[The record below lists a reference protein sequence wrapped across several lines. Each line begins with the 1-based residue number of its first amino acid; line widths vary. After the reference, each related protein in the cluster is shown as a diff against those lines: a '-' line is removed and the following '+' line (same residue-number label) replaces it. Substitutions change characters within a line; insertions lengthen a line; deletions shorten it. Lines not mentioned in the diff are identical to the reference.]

1 MLPPL
6 NDVLEGLRVVELPL
20 AVPFRGI
27 IVREV
32 ALIEGPLGWGE
43 FAPFV
48 EYETEEAKHWLRS
61 AIDYAW
67 VPAPAGLRTS
77 IPVNATV
84 PAVDAADV
92 PSVLARFPGAKTAKV
107 KVAERGQRLA
117 DDVRRVQAVR
127 EIVPNVRVDANGGWS
142 VEEAVTALAVIG
154 EVEYAE
160 QPCASVEELS
170 ELRRRLP
177 NVTIAA
183 DESIRKASDPLR
195 VARAGAC
202 DVAVLK
208 VAPLG
213 GVNATVSI
221 ARQLDELGI
230 PVVISSAIDS
240 VIGISAGLATA
251 AALPRLPFA
260 CGLATGELLA
270 ADVGERIRWQD
281 GELTV
286 ERRIPSP
293 ELLEEFAASADR
305 ESWWRDRV
313 SRCWVALNL

>member
-27 IVREV
+27 TRREV

-48 EYETEEAKHWLRS
+48 EYEAEEAKHWLRS

-67 VPAPAGLRTS
+67 EPTPAALRS
-77 IPVNATV
+77 AIPVNATV

-92 PSVLARFPGAKTAKV
+92 QTVLARFPGARTAKV

-117 DDVRRVQAVR
+117 EDVRRVNAVR
-127 EIVPNVRVDANGGWS
+127 EFVPNVRVDANGGWS
-142 VEEAVTALAVIG
+142 IDEAVTALSAFG
-154 EVEYAE
+154 ELEYAE
-160 QPCASVEELS
+160 QPCATVEELG

-177 NVTIAA
+177 DVKIAA
-183 DESIRKASDPLR
+183 DESIRKAADPLR

-270 ADVGERIRWQD
+270 ADVGERIRWQN
-281 GELTV
+281 GELMV

-293 ELLEEFAASADR
+293 ELLEEFAASPDR
-305 ESWWRDRV
+305 EIWWRDRV
-313 SRCWVALNL
+313 SRCWAAL

>member
-6 NDVLEGLRVVELPL
+6 KDVLEGLRVVELPL

-27 IVREV
+27 TAREV

-61 AIDYAW
+61 AVDYAW
-67 VPAPAGLRTS
+67 APTPAGLRTS

-84 PAVDAADV
+84 PAVDATDV
-92 PSVLARFPGAKTAKV
+92 PAVLARFPGAKTAKV
-107 KVAERGQRLA
+107 KVAERGQSLA
-117 DDVRRVQAVR
+117 DDVRRVRAVR
-127 EIVPNVRVDANGGWS
+127 EFVPNVRVDANGGWS
-142 VEEAVTALAVIG
+142 VDEAVNALSAFG
-154 EVEYAE
+154 ALEYAE
-160 QPCASVEELS
+160 QPCATVEELS

-177 NVTIAA
+177 DVQIAA

-195 VARAGAC
+195 VAHAGAC

-221 ARQLDELGI
+221 ARQLDDLGI

-260 CGLATGELLA
+260 CGLATGELLV
-270 ADVGERIRWQD
+270 ADVGERIRWQN
-281 GELTV
+281 GELMV

-293 ELLEEFAASADR
+293 ELLVKFAASADR
-305 ESWWRDRV
+305 AIWWRDRV
-313 SRCWVALNL
+313 SRCWGALNL